1 MHRLDKGTSGVM
13 VVAKTD
19 VTHNSLTEQFSGRQ
33 VAKQYLA
40 LAYMHI
46 ETTEGVFNSPIGRH
60 PSARTKMAGRV
71 ALKPNSKSREAET
84 QWKVTRRWPGFSLVE
99 LTPKTGRTHQ
109 LRVHLSEAGWPIVG
123 DITYSGGPK
132 RMPEAVSKTP
142 LGAAIRKFERPALH
156 AAFIDFKHPTS
167 NEKVKFTAPLAQ
179 DMVDLIALIDKT
191 LKQEP
196 IS

>member
-1 MHRLDKGTSGVM
+1 M

-19 VTHNSLTEQFSGRQ
+19 VAHNSLTEQFSTRE
-33 VAKQYLA
+33 VEKQYMA

-60 PSARTKMAGRV
+60 PSTRTKMAGRV
-71 ALKPNSKSREAET
+71 ALKPNSKARAAET
-84 QWKVTRRWPGFSLVE
+84 QWRVTRRWSGFSLVE

-123 DITYSGGPK
+123 DVTYSGGPK

-142 LGAAIRKFERPALH
+142 LGGAIRKFERPALH
-156 AAFIDFKHPTS
+156 AAFLSFTHPTR
-167 NEKVKFTAPLAQ
+167 NEKVQFSAPLAH

-191 LKQEP
+191 LDEETL
-196 IS
+196 